1 MVMVVV
7 IVELVV
13 GGGDGGWWLSCC
25 LSSLPLTNGRQT
37 GRGLEGIDYVQRH
50 LQLFQLI
57 ITPAI
62 KLINYHTCKQYNYLL
77 YLPYSLYIET
87 PVDCYELILITTP
100 EYTKSNHVT
109 PPV

>member
-50 LQLFQLI
+50 LQLFQ
-57 ITPAI
+57 
-62 KLINYHTCKQYNYLL
+62 
-77 YLPYSLYIET
+77 
-87 PVDCYELILITTP
+87 
-100 EYTKSNHVT
+100 
-109 PPV
+109 